1 MVQIWA
7 LYQYI
12 YKVHRV
18 FYANRPSWRFIK
30 SSIHPSFFPPMNT
43 VTPPLHYY
51 KEKAEQIK
59 LILDIMIWF
68 AEYEVTSSVIS
79 PNGHAVSV
87 VTTNQT
93 HTAVEN
99 LKPESRYTH
108 WTLDCVCLSPTHR
121 IFHYTTDSSFFSCF
135 FFLSYEF
142 TVTPKNEL
150 GSGPSSEPVSFS
162 TESGMKNSLEPSLLH
177 LLSILSFSIGP
188 LAKASLSK
196 SNHKTALRFMNSL
209 QILQGKVFDCK
220 LNCTRCVSIQHAIL
234 HCNPG

>member
-1 MVQIWA
+1 MRFNGKCYCFFLCKCMVITS
-7 LYQYI
+7 LYISMSIIYGTNLGFIPIYI
-12 YKVHRV
+12 KFIGF

-30 SSIHPSFFPPMNT
+30 SSIHPSFFSPMNT

-68 AEYEVTSSVIS
+68 TEYEVTSSVIS

-99 LKPESRYTH
+99 LKPESRYAH

-135 FFLSYEF
+135 FFF
-142 TVTPKNEL
+142 
-150 GSGPSSEPVSFS
+150 
-162 TESGMKNSLEPSLLH
+162 
-177 LLSILSFSIGP
+177 
-188 LAKASLSK
+188 
-196 SNHKTALRFMNSL
+196 
-209 QILQGKVFDCK
+209 K
-220 LNCTRCVSIQHAIL
+220 LWVHSDT
-234 HCNPG
+234 